1 MTKRVMLI
9 LMGVLTASAMF
20 FVACDDEPT
29 QAEANEQFCDDTAE
43 FIASLRVIRDLD
55 ANSTFE
61 EVEEA
66 RDRARDAYARMIESS
81 EGVVDARL
89 DDLEAANQELQ
100 QAVNDIDEDTTLGD
114 ALDSVDEELEEVASQ
129 ASQILNDVDCAG
141 NDQGFENDID

>member
-1 MTKRVMLI
+1 MTKRVILI
-9 LMGVLTASAMF
+9 LMGVLTASAMVL
-20 FVACDDEPT
+20 VACDDEDT

-81 EGVVDARL
+81 EDVVDARL

-100 QAVNDIDEDTTLGD
+100 RAVNEIDEDSTIGD
-114 ALDSVDEELEEVASQ
+114 ALDSVDEEIEEVATE
-129 ASQILNDVDCAG
+129 ASQILNDVDCSG
-141 NDQGFENDID
+141 ISEQFEDDID